1 MKNVLPIHSHLST
14 VTNPLRFLYIILLLA
29 SAVCTITRTKT
40 SSGVIQGKIY
50 IIGHDPFPQLGLED
64 ATGTV
69 YVLSCPEEIRKEL
82 EKQQG
87 QRVRLHCSSI
97 LKNKHQNKAT
107 VKHFEVIENEL

>member
-1 MKNVLPIHSHLST
+1 MKNTLPLHPHPST
-14 VTNPLRFLYIILLLA
+14 IAYPLRPFYFILLIFSLA
-29 SAVCTITRTKT
+29 CTRPPSDTPSI
-40 SSGVIQGKIY
+40 VIQGHIHL
-50 IIGHDPFPQLGLED
+50 IGHDPFPQLGLED

-69 YVLSCPEEIRKEL
+69 YVLSCPEEIQKKL

-87 QRVRLHCSSI
+87 QRVRLHCSCI